1 MELDDNR
8 IEKLMQASVNMRD
21 KIDELEKQ
29 ITEIKVQRAKVD
41 IALNEACRTLN
52 VTSLKTKVGTLS
64 RTLKTRYWSSDW
76 PSMYDFILE
85 NKLPEFFEKRLV
97 QSAIKE
103 SLTIKTTN
111 TQPDNSINK
120 VIFGG
125 KKLFQL
131 RNNLKITNQ
140 EFKEKKLSCLYS
152 IGESGNKCIKGNRKF
167 NLVKD
172 LKSIT
177 FKPCK
182 SLHIDLQLPKLK
194 KKLKNILNQLFIY
207 II

>member
-1 MELDDNR
+1 MELDDNK

-29 ITEIKVQRAKVD
+29 ISEIKIQRDKVD
-41 IALNEACRTLN
+41 MALNEACRTLN

-103 SLTIKTTN
+103 YLEQN
-111 TQPDNSINK
+111 PDKAPPGLQATSEYT
-120 VIFGG
+120 V
-125 KKLFQL
+125 
-131 RNNLKITNQ
+131 RITKSRT
-140 EFKEKKLSCLYS
+140 KE
-152 IGESGNKCIKGNRKF
+152 E
-167 NLVKD
+167 V
-172 LKSIT
+172 
-177 FKPCK
+177 
-182 SLHIDLQLPKLK
+182 
-194 KKLKNILNQLFIY
+194 
-207 II
+207 

>member
-1 MELDDNR
+1 MIYCYPQYLKGVNVELDDNK

-29 ITEIKVQRAKVD
+29 ISEIKIQRDKVD
-41 IALNEACRTLN
+41 MALNEACRTLN

-103 SLTIKTTN
+103 
-111 TQPDNSINK
+111 
-120 VIFGG
+120 
-125 KKLFQL
+125 
-131 RNNLKITNQ
+131 
-140 EFKEKKLSCLYS
+140 
-152 IGESGNKCIKGNRKF
+152 
-167 NLVKD
+167 
-172 LKSIT
+172 
-177 FKPCK
+177 
-182 SLHIDLQLPKLK
+182 
-194 KKLKNILNQLFIY
+194 
-207 II
+207 

>member
-1 MELDDNR
+1 MELDDNK

-29 ITEIKVQRAKVD
+29 ISEIKIQRDKVD
-41 IALNEACRTLN
+41 MALNEACRTLN

-103 SLTIKTTN
+103 YLEQN
-111 TQPDNSINK
+111 PDKAPPGLQATSEYTVRITKSRNK
-120 VIFGG
+120 EEV
-125 KKLFQL
+125 
-131 RNNLKITNQ
+131 
-140 EFKEKKLSCLYS
+140 
-152 IGESGNKCIKGNRKF
+152 
-167 NLVKD
+167 
-172 LKSIT
+172 
-177 FKPCK
+177 
-182 SLHIDLQLPKLK
+182 
-194 KKLKNILNQLFIY
+194 
-207 II
+207 